1 MKHVLRYLVNVL
13 FSEGL
18 IDEVEMKMLNGWIDK
33 WK

>member
-18 IDEVEMKMLNGWIDK
+18 IDEVEMKMLHRWLNEY
-33 WK
+33 